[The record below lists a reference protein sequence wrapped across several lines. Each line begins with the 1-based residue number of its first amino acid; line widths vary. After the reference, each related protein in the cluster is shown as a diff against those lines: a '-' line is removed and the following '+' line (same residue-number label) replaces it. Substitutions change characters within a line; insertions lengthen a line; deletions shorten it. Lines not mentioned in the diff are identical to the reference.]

1 MRHELGHDMIA
12 KGEVD
17 INKVRERIKQI
28 LRTDEGIDE
37 TAIDVFV

>member
-28 LRTDEGIDE
+28 LQTDEGIDE
-37 TAIDVFV
+37 AAIDVFV